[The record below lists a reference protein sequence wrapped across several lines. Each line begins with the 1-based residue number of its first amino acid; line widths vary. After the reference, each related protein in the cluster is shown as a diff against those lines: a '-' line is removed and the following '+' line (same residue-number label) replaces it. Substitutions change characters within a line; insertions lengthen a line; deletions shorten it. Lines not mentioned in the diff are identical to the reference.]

1 MTRVAVVGATGYA
14 GRELLELCKRH
25 PGIESIT
32 AMSAR
37 EGGDPAPLDARGQWT
52 LMPLDLAALGRDH
65 DVVFTCLPHTVGVP
79 VAKAALDGPA
89 APLVVDL
96 SADHRFSDP
105 AEFERIYSVTHPEPA
120 LCDAAPYGLT
130 EHARGDLAGARLVAN
145 PGCYPTATL
154 LGLLPLLN
162 AGLVEAGSRIVVDA
176 KSGVSGAGKSP
187 SDVTLYGNVNETL
200 RAYGVGNHRHSP
212 EILSRIGDYPVPFK
226 LSFVPHLAP
235 MFRGMLATLY
245 LEPAV
250 GEGVASFTAALE
262 AAYGDEP
269 FVHVMGEQARTADV
283 AGTNHCHLSV
293 AEVAGAVV
301 VTSAIDNLVK
311 GAAGQALQNMNVVK
325 GFDET
330 WGLL

>member
-1 MTRVAVVGATGYA
+1 VTRVAVVGATGYA
-14 GRELLELCKRH
+14 GRELLGLCKRH

-37 EGGDPAPLDARGQWT
+37 EGGETAPLDPRGEWS
-52 LMPLDLAALGRDH
+52 LVPLDLEALGRDH

-105 AEFERIYSVTHPEPA
+105 AEFERIYSVNHPEPE

-130 EHARGDLAGARLVAN
+130 EHERGALAGARLVAN
-145 PGCYPTATL
+145 PGCYPTASL
-154 LGLLPLLN
+154 LAILPLVD
-162 AGLVEAGSRIVVDA
+162 AGLVATGSRIVVDA

-212 EILSRIGDYPVPFK
+212 EILSRLGGASSPYK

-235 MFRGMLATLY
+235 MFRGMLATIY
-245 LEPAV
+245 LEPAA
-250 GEGVASFTAALE
+250 GAGVESATRALE
-262 AAYGDEP
+262 AAYAHEP
-269 FVHVMGEQARTADV
+269 FVHLMGEPARTADV

-293 AEVAGAVV
+293 AEVDGAVV

>member
-14 GRELLELCKRH
+14 GRELLGLCKRH

-37 EGGDPAPLDARGQWT
+37 EGGEAAPLDGRGEWT
-52 LMPLDLAALGRDH
+52 LVPLDLAALGRDH

-89 APLVVDL
+89 SPLVVDL
-96 SADHRFSDP
+96 SADHRFADA
-105 AEFERIYSVTHPEPA
+105 AEFERIYSVIHPEPQ
-120 LCDAAPYGLT
+120 LCDAARYGLT
-130 EHARGDLAGARLVAN
+130 EHARESLAGARLIAN
-145 PGCYPTATL
+145 PGCYPTASL
-154 LGLLPLLN
+154 LGILPLVN
-162 AGLVEAGSRIVVDA
+162 AGVVAAGSRIVVDA

-187 SDVTLYGNVNETL
+187 SDVTLYGNVNETM

-212 EILSRIGDYPVPFK
+212 EILSRIGGFPVPFK

-250 GEGVASFTAALE
+250 GEGVASITDVLE

-269 FVHVMGEQARTADV
+269 FVHVMGEQARTGDV

-311 GAAGQALQNMNVVK
+311 GAAGQALQNMNVVR

>member
-1 MTRVAVVGATGYA
+1 VTRVAVVGATGYA

-235 MFRGMLATLY
+235 MFRGMLATVY

>member
-37 EGGDPAPLDARGQWT
+37 EGGDPAPVDARGQWT
-52 LMPLDLAALGRDH
+52 LIPLDLAALGRDH

-187 SDVTLYGNVNETL
+187 SDVTLYGNVNETM

>member
-162 AGLVEAGSRIVVDA
+162 AGLVEAGSRSVVAA
-176 KSGVSGAGKSP
+176 KSGGAGAGKSP
-187 SDVTLYGNVNETL
+187 SDVTLYGNVNETM

-212 EILSRIGDYPVPFK
+212 QILSRIGDYPVPFK

>member
-14 GRELLELCKRH
+14 GRELLGLCKRH
-25 PGIESIT
+25 PGIETIT

-37 EGGDPAPLDARGQWT
+37 EGGEAAPLDGRGEWT
-52 LMPLDLAALGRDH
+52 LVPLDLEALGRDH

-96 SADHRFSDP
+96 SADHRFADP
-105 AEFERIYSVTHPEPA
+105 AEFERIYSVTHPEPQ
-120 LCDAAPYGLT
+120 LCDAARYGLT
-130 EHARGDLAGARLVAN
+130 EHERETLAGARLVAN
-145 PGCYPTATL
+145 PGCYPTASL
-154 LGLLPLLN
+154 LGILPLVN
-162 AGLVEAGSRIVVDA
+162 AGLVAAGSRIVVDA

-187 SDVTLYGNVNETL
+187 NDVTLYGNVNETM

-212 EILSRIGDYPVPFK
+212 EILSRLAGSAAPFK

-235 MFRGMLATLY
+235 MFRGMLATIY
-245 LEPAV
+245 LEPAA
-250 GEGVASFTAALE
+250 GEGVESATAALE
-262 AAYGDEP
+262 AAYAQEA
-269 FVHVMGEQARTADV
+269 FVHVMGEQARTGDV

-293 AEVAGAVV
+293 AEVDGAVV

>member
-1 MTRVAVVGATGYA
+1 VTRVAVVGATGYA

>member
-14 GRELLELCKRH
+14 GRELLGLCKRH
-25 PGIESIT
+25 PGIETIT

-37 EGGDPAPLDARGQWT
+37 EGGEAAPLDGRGEWT
-52 LMPLDLAALGRDH
+52 LVPLDLEALGRDH

-96 SADHRFSDP
+96 SADHRFADP
-105 AEFERIYSVTHPEPA
+105 AEFERIYSVTHPEPQ
-120 LCDAAPYGLT
+120 LCDAARYGLT
-130 EHARGDLAGARLVAN
+130 EHERETLAGARLVAN
-145 PGCYPTATL
+145 PGCYPTASL
-154 LGLLPLLN
+154 LGILPLVN
-162 AGLVEAGSRIVVDA
+162 AGLVAAGSRIVVDA

-187 SDVTLYGNVNETL
+187 NEVTLYGNVNETM

-212 EILSRIGDYPVPFK
+212 EILSRLAGSAAPFK

-235 MFRGMLATLY
+235 MFRGMLATIY
-245 LEPAV
+245 LEPAA
-250 GEGVASFTAALE
+250 GEGVESATAALE
-262 AAYGDEP
+262 AAYAQEA
-269 FVHVMGEQARTADV
+269 FVHVMGEQARTGDV

-293 AEVAGAVV
+293 AEVDGAVV

>member
-14 GRELLELCKRH
+14 GRELLGLCKRH
-25 PGIESIT
+25 PGIETIT

-37 EGGDPAPLDARGQWT
+37 EGGEAAPLDGRGEWT
-52 LMPLDLAALGRDH
+52 LVPLDLEALGRDH

-96 SADHRFSDP
+96 SADHRFADP
-105 AEFERIYSVTHPEPA
+105 AEFERIYSVTHPEPQ
-120 LCDAAPYGLT
+120 LCDAARYGLT
-130 EHARGDLAGARLVAN
+130 EHERETLAGARLVAN
-145 PGCYPTATL
+145 PGCYPTASL
-154 LGLLPLLN
+154 LGILPLVN
-162 AGLVEAGSRIVVDA
+162 AGLVAAGSRIVVDA

-187 SDVTLYGNVNETL
+187 NDVTLYGNVNETM

-212 EILSRIGDYPVPFK
+212 EILSRLAGSAAPFK

-235 MFRGMLATLY
+235 MFRGMLATIY
-245 LEPAV
+245 LEPAA
-250 GEGVASFTAALE
+250 GEGVESATAALE
-262 AAYGDEP
+262 AAYAQEP
-269 FVHVMGEQARTADV
+269 FVHVLGEQARTGDV

-293 AEVAGAVV
+293 AEVDGAVV

>member
-187 SDVTLYGNVNETL
+187 SDVTLYGNVNETM

>member
-14 GRELLELCKRH
+14 GRELLGLCKRH
-25 PGIESIT
+25 PGIETIT

-37 EGGDPAPLDARGQWT
+37 EGGEAAPLDGRGEWT
-52 LMPLDLAALGRDH
+52 LVPLDLEALGRDH

-96 SADHRFSDP
+96 SADHRFADP
-105 AEFERIYSVTHPEPA
+105 AEFERIYSVTHPEPQ
-120 LCDAAPYGLT
+120 LCDAARYGLT
-130 EHARGDLAGARLVAN
+130 EHELETLAGARLVAN
-145 PGCYPTATL
+145 PGCYPTASL
-154 LGLLPLLN
+154 LGILPLVN
-162 AGLVEAGSRIVVDA
+162 AGLVAAGSRIVVDA

-187 SDVTLYGNVNETL
+187 NDVTLYGNVNETM

-212 EILSRIGDYPVPFK
+212 EILSRLAGSAAPFK

-235 MFRGMLATLY
+235 MFRGMLATIY
-245 LEPAV
+245 LEPAA
-250 GEGVASFTAALE
+250 GEGVESATAALE
-262 AAYGDEP
+262 AAYAQEA
-269 FVHVMGEQARTADV
+269 FVHVMGEQARTGDV

-293 AEVAGAVV
+293 AEVDGAVV

>member
-14 GRELLELCKRH
+14 GRELLGLCKRH
-25 PGIESIT
+25 PGIETIT

-37 EGGDPAPLDARGQWT
+37 EGGAAAPLDGRGEWT
-52 LMPLDLAALGRDH
+52 LVPLDLEALGRDH

-96 SADHRFSDP
+96 SADHRFADP
-105 AEFERIYSVTHPEPA
+105 AEFERIYSVTHPEPQ
-120 LCDAAPYGLT
+120 LCDAARYGLT
-130 EHARGDLAGARLVAN
+130 EHERATLAGARLVAN
-145 PGCYPTATL
+145 PGCYPTASL
-154 LGLLPLLN
+154 LGILPLVN
-162 AGLVEAGSRIVVDA
+162 AGLVEASSRIVVDA

-212 EILSRIGDYPVPFK
+212 EILSRLAGSAAPFK

-235 MFRGMLATLY
+235 MFRGMLATIY
-245 LEPAV
+245 LEPAA
-250 GEGVASFTAALE
+250 GEGAESAARALQE
-262 AAYGDEP
+262 AYADEP
-269 FVHVMGEQARTADV
+269 FVHVMGEQARTGDV

-293 AEVAGAVV
+293 AEVDGAVV

>member
-14 GRELLELCKRH
+14 GRELLGLCKRH
-25 PGIESIT
+25 PGIETIT

-37 EGGDPAPLDARGQWT
+37 EGGEAAPLDGRGEWT
-52 LMPLDLAALGRDH
+52 LVPLDLEALGRDH

-96 SADHRFSDP
+96 SADHRFADP
-105 AEFERIYSVTHPEPA
+105 AEFERIYSVTHPEPQ
-120 LCDAAPYGLT
+120 LCDAARYGLT
-130 EHARGDLAGARLVAN
+130 EHERETLAGARLVAN
-145 PGCYPTATL
+145 PGCYPTASL
-154 LGLLPLLN
+154 LGILPLVN

-187 SDVTLYGNVNETL
+187 SDVTLYGNVNETM

-212 EILSRIGDYPVPFK
+212 EILSRLAGSAAPFK

-235 MFRGMLATLY
+235 MFRGMLATIY
-245 LEPAV
+245 LEPAA
-250 GEGVASFTAALE
+250 GEGVESATAALE
-262 AAYGDEP
+262 AAYAQEP
-269 FVHVMGEQARTADV
+269 FVHVLGEQARTGDV

-293 AEVAGAVV
+293 AEVDGAVV

-330 WGLL
+330 WGLR

>member
-52 LMPLDLAALGRDH
+52 LIPLDLAALGRDH

-187 SDVTLYGNVNETL
+187 SDVTLYGNVNETM

>member
-14 GRELLELCKRH
+14 GRELLGLCKRH
-25 PGIESIT
+25 PGIETIT

-37 EGGDPAPLDARGQWT
+37 EGGEAAPLDGRGEWT
-52 LMPLDLAALGRDH
+52 LVPLDLEALGRDH

-96 SADHRFSDP
+96 SADHRFADP
-105 AEFERIYSVTHPEPA
+105 AEFERIYSVTHPEPQ
-120 LCDAAPYGLT
+120 LCDAARYGLT
-130 EHARGDLAGARLVAN
+130 EHERETLAGARLVAN
-145 PGCYPTATL
+145 PGCYPTASL
-154 LGLLPLLN
+154 LGILPLVN

-187 SDVTLYGNVNETL
+187 SDVTLYGNVNETM

-212 EILSRIGDYPVPFK
+212 EILSRLAGSAAPFK

-235 MFRGMLATLY
+235 MFRGMLATIY
-245 LEPAV
+245 LEPAA
-250 GEGVASFTAALE
+250 GEGVESATAALE
-262 AAYGDEP
+262 AAYAQEP
-269 FVHVMGEQARTADV
+269 FVHVLGEQARTGDV

-293 AEVAGAVV
+293 AEVDGAVV

>member
-14 GRELLELCKRH
+14 GRELLGLCKRH

-37 EGGDPAPLDARGQWT
+37 EGGEAATLDARGEWT
-52 LMPLDLAALGRDH
+52 AVPLDLDALGRDH

-96 SADHRFSDP
+96 SADHRFADP
-105 AEFERIYSVTHPEPA
+105 AEFERVYSVTHPQPQ
-120 LCDAAPYGLT
+120 LCDAARYGLT
-130 EHARGDLAGARLVAN
+130 EHEREALQGARLVAN

-154 LGLLPLLN
+154 LALLPLVH
-162 AGLVEAGSRIVVDA
+162 AGLVAEGSRVVVDA

-187 SDVTLYGNVNETL
+187 SDVTLYGNVNETM

-212 EILSRIGDYPVPFK
+212 EILSRLGGAAAPCKV
-226 LSFVPHLAP
+226 SFVPHLAP
-235 MFRGMLATLY
+235 MFRGMLATVY
-245 LEPAV
+245 VDPAA
-250 GEGVASFTAALE
+250 GTGLSEAREALE
-262 AAYGDEP
+262 AAYAGEP

-283 AGTNHCHLSV
+283 SGTNHCHLSV
-293 AEVAGAVV
+293 ADVDGAVV

-311 GAAGQALQNMNVVK
+311 GAAGQALQNMNAVL

>member
-14 GRELLELCKRH
+14 GRELLGLCKRH
-25 PGIESIT
+25 PGIETIT

-37 EGGDPAPLDARGQWT
+37 EGGEAAPLDGRGEWT
-52 LMPLDLAALGRDH
+52 LVPLDLEALGRDH

-96 SADHRFSDP
+96 SADHRFADP
-105 AEFERIYSVTHPEPA
+105 AEFERIYSVTHPEPQ
-120 LCDAAPYGLT
+120 LCDAARYGLT
-130 EHARGDLAGARLVAN
+130 EHERETLAGARLVAN
-145 PGCYPTATL
+145 PGCYPTASL
-154 LGLLPLLN
+154 LGILPLVN

-187 SDVTLYGNVNETL
+187 NDVTLYGNVNETM

-212 EILSRIGDYPVPFK
+212 EILSRLAGSAAPFK

-235 MFRGMLATLY
+235 MFRGMLATIY
-245 LEPAV
+245 LEPAA
-250 GEGVASFTAALE
+250 GEGVESATAALE
-262 AAYGDEP
+262 AAYAQEP
-269 FVHVMGEQARTADV
+269 FVHVMEEQARTGDV

-293 AEVAGAVV
+293 AEVDGAVV